1 MMIGLYKK
9 KGDNRS
15 DACLKEFQGLL
26 KNENIGFISLTEEED
41 DSVISSLR
49 FIVVFGGDGT
59 VLRAAKFARDKIPLI
74 AVNSGTL
81 GFLTSYEYGDIK
93 RLVSDVLNESLSF
106 TEREFLKVSVRN
118 KNFLALND
126 AVVLKNR
133 NVDDYD
139 QCVKL
144 NFSIDGEYVDGY
156 IGDGLIIST
165 PTGSTAYAISA
176 GGPIILPSIKACVA
190 APICAHS
197 LRSRPIV
204 YPMDSVAEIKINDLS
219 PPCVLYV
226 DGKKEAELSAGD
238 AVKITR
244 SNKFAKICNNGGE
257 FFSRLSDKL
266 NKWSI
271 NDISEVEHG

>member
-1 MMIGLYKK
+1 MIGLYEK

-15 DACLKEFQGLL
+15 VTCLKEFEGLL
-26 KNENIGFISLTEEED
+26 KNENIPSISLTGEED
-41 DSVISSLR
+41 DSVISSLK

-59 VLRAAKFARDKIPLI
+59 VLRAVKFARDKIPLI

-81 GFLTSYEYGDIK
+81 GFLTSYEYGETK
-93 RLVSDVLNESLSF
+93 RLVSDILNGNLSF
-106 TEREFLKVSVRN
+106 SEREFLKVSA
-118 KNFLALND
+118 KGKDYLALND

-133 NVDDYD
+133 NIDDYD

-144 NFSIDGEYVDGY
+144 NFSIDGECVDGY

-176 GGPIILPSIKACVA
+176 GGPVILPSINAYVA

-204 YPMDSVAEIKINDLS
+204 FPIDSVAEIKINQLS
-219 PPCVLYV
+219 PSCVLYV
-226 DGKKEAELSAGD
+226 DGKKVEELSAGD
-238 AVKITR
+238 AMKITR
-244 SNKFAKICNNGGE
+244 SNKFAKICNNGGG

>member
-1 MMIGLYKK
+1 MIGLYNK

-15 DACLKEFQGLL
+15 ETCLKEFEGLL
-26 KNENIGFISLTEEED
+26 KSENIRFVSLTGEED
-41 DSVISSLR
+41 DAVISSLKY
-49 FIVVFGGDGT
+49 IVVFGGDGT

-81 GFLTSYEYGDIK
+81 GFLTSYEYVDSK
-93 RLVSDVLNESLSF
+93 RLVSDILNGNLSF
-106 TEREFLKVSVRN
+106 AEREFLKVSALG
-118 KNFLALND
+118 KDFLALND

-133 NVDDYD
+133 KTDDYD

-144 NFSIDGEYVDGY
+144 NFSIDCECVDGY

-176 GGPIILPSIKACVA
+176 GGPIILPSMSACVA

-204 YPMDSVAEIKINDLS
+204 YPMDSVAEIKITELS
-219 PPCVLYV
+219 PSCVLYV
-226 DGKKEAELSAGD
+226 DGKKEAELSAGET
-238 AVKITR
+238 VKITR
-244 SNKFAKICNNGGE
+244 SNKFAKICNNGGG

-271 NDISEVEHG
+271 NDINEVEHG